1 MYRKDIKKIY
11 KSIGKLAKNS
21 NKKLKDELRKK
32 LMLIEEN
39 PYLYQSFETNPNIR
53 RFFVQKYVV
62 FYKVEEKNIRVIRI
76 LSQKANYNQKGI
88 DKTKSKKELEF
99 NSRK

>member
-1 MYRKDIKKIY
+1 MFWKDIKKIRKGIKGIAKTNY
-11 KSIGKLAKNS
+11 QKLE
-21 NKKLKDELRKK
+21 ELERKK
-32 LMLIEEN
+32 MFLEEN

-62 FYKVEEKNIRVIRI
+62 FYKVEGKNIRVIRI
-76 LSQKANYNQKGI
+76 LSQKANYNQRVI

>member
-11 KSIGKLAKNS
+11 KSIGKLAKNA

-32 LMLIEEN
+32 LILIEEN

-62 FYKVEEKNIRVIRI
+62 FYKVEGKNIRVIRI
-76 LSQKANYNQKGI
+76 LFQKANYNQRVI

>member
-1 MYRKDIKKIY
+1 MFWKDIKKIRKGIKGITKTNY
-11 KSIGKLAKNS
+11 QKLEE
-21 NKKLKDELRKK
+21 ELERKK
-32 LMLIEEN
+32 MFLEEN

-62 FYKVEEKNIRVIRI
+62 FYKVEERNIRVIRI
-76 LSQKANYNQKGI
+76 LFQKANYNQRVI